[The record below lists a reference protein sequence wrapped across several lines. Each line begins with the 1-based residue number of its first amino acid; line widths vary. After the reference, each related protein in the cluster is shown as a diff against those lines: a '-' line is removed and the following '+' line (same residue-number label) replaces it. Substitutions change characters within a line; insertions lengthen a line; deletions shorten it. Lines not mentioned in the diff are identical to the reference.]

1 MTEYLNGLAV
11 IAAVF
16 IMFKIMALFY
26 FKTGQWD
33 KYAYTELSGFTLALF
48 LAIVFVSFFLG

>member
-1 MTEYLNGLAV
+1 MTEYLNGLLV
-11 IAAVF
+11 IATVF
-16 IMFKIMALFY
+16 MMFKITALFY

-48 LAIVFVSFFLG
+48 LAIVFVYFF